1 MKKAIQPYLHFED
14 NCKEAMQFYQT
25 LFGGELY
32 LMVVGE
38 SPAKE
43 EFAEEYHHQILHST
57 LRNEDFV
64 IMASDTCGMGPRNQG
79 NTVQLSLDCSS
90 EEEIN
95 GLYQAL
101 SKEGQIVSDLKEE
114 FWGDLFAM
122 VIDKFGVQWMMFF
135 EIKKDR

>member
-14 NCKEAMQFYQT
+14 NCKEAMQFYQSI
-25 LFGGELY
+25 FGGELE

-43 EFAEEYHHQILHST
+43 EFPIETHNQILHAS
-57 LRNEDFV
+57 LRNEEFS
-64 IMASDTCGMGPRNQG
+64 IMASDMCGQGPRTQG
-79 NTVQLSLDCSS
+79 NTVQLNLDCSS

-95 GLYQAL
+95 DLYQQL
-101 SKEGQIVSDLKEE
+101 SQEGQIVSELKEE

-122 VIDKFGVQWMMFF
+122 VIDKFGVQWMMSL
-135 EIKKDR
+135 EIKKG